1 MIYCNQSMISNDSSH
16 VVMVELDFYFIHI
29 RIRLLTRNNETKRD
43 IPGGG
48 GLPHPPTPSPDSA
61 IHSAYYSPTASPG
74 QSRHR
79 SGSGLSSPYS
89 HRASPSLSRN
99 NSDASQYS
107 VHSQYGGSQYSYSSA
122 PSPLSPS
129 PAQSPVQPR
138 HMAMLSAAYGPSL
151 PSRSAGGSGGG
162 GFVLSGGVEY
172 PPSPLLFRHSPA
184 SAAFPG
190 ATPAGSLPGVRDLEI
205 KSEAP
210 VPAATAAHPP
220 GLSANDPTGMFG
232 IC

>member
-1 MIYCNQSMISNDSSH
+1 MS
-16 VVMVELDFYFIHI
+16 
-29 RIRLLTRNNETKRD
+29 T
-43 IPGGG
+43 

-138 HMAMLSAAYGPSL
+138 HMAMLSAAGYGL
-151 PSRSAGGSGGG
+151 PGRSGGLG
-162 GFVLSGGVEY
+162 EF
-172 PPSPLLFRHSPA
+172 PPSPLLYRHGLPA
-184 SAAFPG
+184 PFPG

-205 KSEAP
+205 KTE
-210 VPAATAAHPP
+210 PAGVAGHPT
-220 GLSANDPTGMFG
+220 GLSTTDTNGTSSFEIVLFFWFFFLIPFTSGVVDENR
-232 IC
+232 